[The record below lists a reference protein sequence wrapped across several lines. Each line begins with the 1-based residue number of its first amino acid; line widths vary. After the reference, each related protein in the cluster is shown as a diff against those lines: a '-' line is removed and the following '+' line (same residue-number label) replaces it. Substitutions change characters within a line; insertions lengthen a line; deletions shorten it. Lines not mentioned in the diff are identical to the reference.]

1 MVAFFAMML
10 VSTFLVLTAFN
21 ALTRRL
27 AQAHGHRSRSLLPL
41 YVSAPLY
48 TPPDADSAPAI
59 AATESDDV
67 AGDDLGERLRARS
80 RLVFARPE
88 LRSIVV
94 DCMLVE
100 LENDQL
106 GLVPT
111 GSPFTLRLRSPD
123 SGWFTLCIETMLEQ
137 WAEEEKL
144 VDVEIALGEG
154 RPRANLS
161 DGSSRVMLD
170 LEAAAGLAA

>member
-1 MVAFFAMML
+1 MMAFFALML

-27 AQAHGHRSRSLLPL
+27 AQAHGRRSLSPLRVTGPL
-41 YVSAPLY
+41 YAPPAPESARPGP
-48 TPPDADSAPAI
+48 TPG
-59 AATESDDV
+59 ELDDT
-67 AGDDLGERLRARS
+67 AERLRARS

-88 LRSIVV
+88 LRSIVI
-94 DCMLVE
+94 DCTLVE
-100 LENDQL
+100 LENDEL
-106 GLVPT
+106 GLVPI
-111 GSPFTLRLRSPD
+111 GSPFTLRLKSPE

-144 VDVEIALGEG
+144 VDVEIDIGEG